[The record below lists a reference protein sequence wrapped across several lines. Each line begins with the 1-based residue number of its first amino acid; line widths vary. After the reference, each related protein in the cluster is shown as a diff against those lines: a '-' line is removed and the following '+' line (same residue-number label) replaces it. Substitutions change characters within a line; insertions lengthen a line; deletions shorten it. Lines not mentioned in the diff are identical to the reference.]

1 MAIYTNLDMV
11 EPTYHG
17 MFESSLLIATDAGKI
32 HDVIV
37 RDDDETEIAV
47 DNGVAVKLGAWT
59 HDGLQT
65 RYATIAKKG
74 DKVVV
79 TGSPAVV
86 KDAFTTQQAAE
97 YNFYHKP
104 GVVAKAYQVRGEDE
118 ADSCDIFAVAQY
130 QFTEGAEQVK
140 EDAYVVVDEKGGWK
154 AQAEEPT
161 ESEYGFIGQVHS
173 IATNEYYPMVRVA
186 VIKNKQVTE

>member
-17 MFESSLLIATDAGKI
+17 MFESSRLIATDAGKI

-37 RDDDETEIAV
+37 RDEDETEIAV
-47 DNGVAVKLGAWT
+47 DNGVAVKVGAWT

-65 RYATIAKKG
+65 RYATIAKKA
-74 DKVVV
+74 DKIVV

-104 GVVAKAYQVRGEDE
+104 GVAAKAYQLRGEDE
-118 ADSCDIFAVAQY
+118 ADICDIFAVAQY
-130 QFTEGAEQVK
+130 QFTSGDVK
-140 EDAYVVVDEKGGWK
+140 EDAYVVVDENGGWV
-154 AQAEEPT
+154 AQAAEPGD
-161 ESEYGFIGQVHS
+161 EYGFIGQVHS
-173 IATNEYYPMVRVA
+173 IAANNYYPMVRIA